1 MSRRQPDFIWATTRR
16 EVYLRDGG
24 LCQSPVSPPVCLG
37 KDAPMDPLKCHVD
50 HILPLSRGGSNHIS
64 NLRLLCPVCHA
75 LREDATHSTLRSDAI
90 AKGLL
95 PLNWR
100 ELTWA

>member
-1 MSRRQPDFIWATTRR
+1 
-16 EVYLRDGG
+16 LRDGG

-37 KDAPMDPLKCHVD
+37 KLEAMDLLRCHVD
-50 HILPLSRGGSNHIS
+50 HIIPLSRGGSNHVN

-75 LREDATHSTLRSDAI
+75 LREDVAHNTLRSDAI

>member
-37 KDAPMDPLKCHVD
+37 KLEAMDLLGCHVD
-50 HILPLSRGGSNHIS
+50 HVIPLSRGGSNHVN

-75 LREDATHSTLRSDAI
+75 LREDAAHSTLRSDAI

-95 PLNWR
+95 PQDWR
-100 ELTWA
+100 KWTWA

>member
-1 MSRRQPDFIWATTRR
+1 MSRRQPYFVWAVTRR

-37 KDAPMDPLKCHVD
+37 KLEAMDLLGCHVD
-50 HILPLSRGGSNHIS
+50 HIIPLSRGGSNHVN

-75 LREDATHSTLRSDAI
+75 LREDAAHSTLRSDAI